1 MIHHQ
6 KQESEIR
13 LTRPKHRLFII
24 FLILI
29 FIFILFST
37 IFYDTVYAFFTSFYE
52 DETTETVPSKSSFA
66 LKYNGY
72 DLTANARQ
80 NLIKEFQSYNIQYT
94 DYNFYAQRG
103 RLLDK
108 NGDVIYSIETKPVLY
123 TSFYEQ
129 SRNRVCE
136 YLYGDLPGTEGIS
149 PLMRAVPNINPDSLA
164 DTLPEFPTG
173 YDIQLFLNPELE
185 MQIYDLLEINHIK
198 GGCIIQDLPTGQIE
212 VMTATSVTS
221 TESEKSGLTQL
232 EACLNSDFLSEA
244 IQNAAPEEQEKI
256 KKYFDYQ
263 VQSAEFSKTDPE
275 TEEQQK
281 ILKYCFTTDFDLIFE
296 QPDNMKKSDDSEIS
310 PLHLNSITQRIFSG
324 ISGTPLLID
333 KILDQQGREVRLLP
347 DYPVTEISEL
357 SIQNRLKSEYEA
369 YHSESHKDY
378 QISVMKYQPEKYA
391 DFKYITGV
399 ILSKDK
405 KIQKAFTLYS
415 KDEKILQFT
424 DSIVYFINKEYAQER
439 SNASE
444 TETVSEG
451 E

>member
-1 MIHHQ
+1 MI

-13 LTRPKHRLFII
+13 LVRPKHKLFMI
-24 FLILI
+24 FVILI

-37 IFYDTVYAFFTSFYE
+37 IFYDTVYAFFTSFYQE
-52 DETTETVPSKSSFA
+52 ENAEPVQSKSSFA

-80 NLIKEFQSYNIQYT
+80 NLVKEFQSYNIKYT

-103 RLLDK
+103 KLLDY
-108 NGDVIYSIETKPVLY
+108 NGNIIYSVETKPVLY

-129 SRNRVCE
+129 ARNRVCK
-136 YLYGDLPGTEGIS
+136 YLYGDLSGTEGIS
-149 PLMRAVPNINPDSLA
+149 SLMRAVPNSNPDSLA

-173 YDIQLFLNPELE
+173 YDIQLFLNSELE

-232 EACLNSDFLSEA
+232 EACLNSDFMQETM
-244 IQNAAPEEQEKI
+244 QNYPIEEQEI
-256 KKYFDYQ
+256 LKKYFDYQ
-263 VQSAEFSKTDPE
+263 VQTAEFSHTDSE
-275 TEEQQK
+275 SGEEQK

-310 PLHLNSITQRIFSG
+310 PLHLNSITQKIFSG
-324 ISGTPLLID
+324 ISGTPRLID
-333 KILDQQGREVRLLP
+333 QIFDQQGRKVSLLP
-347 DYPVTEISEL
+347 DYPVTNISDQPIL
-357 SIQNRLKSEYEA
+357 KLLKSDYET
-369 YHSESHKDY
+369 YHSETHKDY

-424 DSIVYFINKEYAQER
+424 DSIVYFINKAYAQER
-439 SNASE
+439 GNENESE
-444 TETVSEG
+444 AVSER

>member
-1 MIHHQ
+1 MIQHQ

-13 LTRPKHRLFII
+13 FARPKHRLFMI
-24 FLILI
+24 FIILI

-37 IFYDTVYAFFTSFYE
+37 LFYDAVYAFFTGFYQE
-52 DETTETVPSKSSFA
+52 ENAEQVQTKSSFA

-80 NLIKEFQSYNIQYT
+80 NLAKEFESYNIKYT
-94 DYNFYAQRG
+94 DYNFYAQKG
-103 RLLDK
+103 RILDK
-108 NGDVIYSIETKPVLY
+108 NGDVIYSVETKPVLY
-123 TSFYEQ
+123 TSFYEEG
-129 SRNRVCE
+129 RNRVCK
-136 YLYGDLPGTEGIS
+136 YLYGDLTGTEGIS
-149 PLMRAVPNINPDSLA
+149 PLMRTIPNINPDSLA

-173 YDIQLFLNPELE
+173 YDVQLFLNPALE

-198 GGCIIQDLPTGQIE
+198 GGCIIQDLPSGNIE

-232 EACLNSDFLSEA
+232 EACLNSDFLYHIIRKQE
-244 IQNAAPEEQEKI
+244 PETQESI

-263 VQSAEFSKTDPE
+263 LQSAEF
-275 TEEQQK
+275 EQQDTESGEIRK

-296 QPDNMKKSDDSEIS
+296 QQNNMKTSDVSEIS
-310 PLHLNSITQRIFSG
+310 PLHMNSITQRLFSG
-324 ISGTPLLID
+324 VSQPPCLID
-333 KILDQQGREVRLLP
+333 KVLDAQGREIAVLP
-347 DYPVTEISEL
+347 EYPSTEISVLPVQEEL
-357 SIQNRLKSEYEA
+357 KACYEP

-399 ILSKDK
+399 ILSEDK

-424 DSIVYFINKEYAQER
+424 DSIVYFINQEYAQER
-439 SNASE
+439 RNESE
-444 TETVSEG
+444 TESVSEG